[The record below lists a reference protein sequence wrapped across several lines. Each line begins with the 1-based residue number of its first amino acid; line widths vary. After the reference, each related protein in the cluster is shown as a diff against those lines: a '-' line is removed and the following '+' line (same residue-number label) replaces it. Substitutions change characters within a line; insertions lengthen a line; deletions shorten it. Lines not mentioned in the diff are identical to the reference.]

1 MDRSLKAMLPTSSLY
16 LLLAIAI
23 VSYLVGYL
31 AAQLALASSGM
42 MMPLPW
48 AIFLAYNI
56 CAGLA
61 GLKSGFPGVSLSAF
75 LGACS
80 LRNFGQIDIDVL

>member
-31 AAQLALASSGM
+31 AAQTRFPTTRIAMVVFRLDN
-42 MMPLPW
+42 PLK
-48 AIFLAYNI
+48 I
-56 CAGLA
+56 
-61 GLKSGFPGVSLSAF
+61 
-75 LGACS
+75 
-80 LRNFGQIDIDVL
+80 